1 MSLDRATPAQFSSSP
16 LLEDP
21 YESIFVEV
29 TIISIQCP
37 FTMMYQSKQENI
49 GSDNILPRLE
59 KVIFRVLE
67 KVYLPEGTFRFTFQ
81 SDVYLPV
88 GICKFSKAFTK
99 IHESLAISN
108 LSFDNHHQAG
118 TVIAFYNG
126 VRVEA
131 SDNRYPDEY
140 RLKQ

>member
-1 MSLDRATPAQFSSSP
+1 MSLDRATPEQFSSSP

-29 TIISIQCP
+29 TIILIQCP
-37 FTMMYQSKQENI
+37 FTMMSQS
-49 GSDNILPRLE
+49 DDILPRLE
-59 KVIFRVLE
+59 KVIFWVLE

-88 GICKFSKAFTK
+88 EICKFSKAFTE

-126 VRVEA
+126 VRVET